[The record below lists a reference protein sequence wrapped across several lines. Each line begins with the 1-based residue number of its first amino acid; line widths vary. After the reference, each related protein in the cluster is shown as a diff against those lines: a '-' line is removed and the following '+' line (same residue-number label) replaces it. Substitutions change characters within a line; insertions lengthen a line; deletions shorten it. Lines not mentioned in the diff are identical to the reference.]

1 MNIHIHK
8 SSRLGCGAD
17 FAGRRGV
24 WTSLREL
31 LSKIVAAEVTR
42 RKPWSPL
49 RYPPPHVGGY
59 SRRAVLHLLLSAAF
73 GVTVA
78 VAAETERKT
87 IFIVGD
93 SIAAGHGV
101 DPDEAFPGLL
111 QNRINKKKLP
121 YEVVNAG
128 VSGDTTA
135 GGVRRM
141 PWLLKRKMDVLV
153 LELGGNDGLRGITPK
168 ETKANLE
175 KIIDLAREKNPD
187 VQIIIAGMQMPQNM
201 GEEYTRE
208 YREVFPTVA
217 KAKQAKLIPFLLEG
231 VGGKADLNLP
241 DRIHPNPAGHK
252 IVAGTV
258 WAVLEPLLLPQ
269 GKTAGKAGE

>member
-1 MNIHIHK
+1 MKHYIHK
-8 SSRLGCGAD
+8 LAGIGFGANC
-17 FAGRRGV
+17 AGAARGV
-24 WTSLREL
+24 L
-31 LSKIVAAEVTR
+31 LA
-42 RKPWSPL
+42 
-49 RYPPPHVGGY
+49 
-59 SRRAVLHLLLSAAF
+59 LLLMFSGALVN
-73 GVTVA
+73 G
-78 VAAETERKT
+78 AETERKT

-101 DPDEAFPGLL
+101 DPEEAFPGLL
-111 QNRINKKKLP
+111 QSRINEKKLA

-135 GGVRRM
+135 GGARRM
-141 PWLLKRKMDVLV
+141 PWLLKRRIDVLA
-153 LELGGNDGLRGITPK
+153 LELGGNDGLRGITPR

-187 VQIIIAGMQMPQNM
+187 IQIIIAGMQMPQNM

-208 YREVFPTVA
+208 YREVFPSVA
-217 KAKQAKLIPFLLEG
+217 KSKDVKLIPFLLEG

-252 IVAGTV
+252 IIADTV
-258 WAVLEPLLLPQ
+258 WAVLQPVLSSDS
-269 GKTAGKAGE
+269 KAGE

>member
-1 MNIHIHK
+1 MKKIIHPQEYVCDVAPGVRPPRAPRQ
-8 SSRLGCGAD
+8 SQSNRLQHCEKLATSELWW
-17 FAGRRGV
+17 GRGRPHSAWHGV
-24 WTSLREL
+24 QLISAL
-31 LSKIVAAEVTR
+31 LVIFMAALAT
-42 RKPWSPL
+42 
-49 RYPPPHVGGY
+49 G
-59 SRRAVLHLLLSAAF
+59 
-73 GVTVA
+73 
-78 VAAETERKT
+78 AETTRKT

-101 DPDEAFPGLL
+101 DPEEAFPGLIRH
-111 QNRINKKKLP
+111 RINEKKLP
-121 YEVVNAG
+121 FEVVNAG

-187 VQIIIAGMQMPQNM
+187 VQIILAGMQMPQNM

-208 YREVFPTVA
+208 YREAFPAVA
-217 KAKQAKLIPFLLEG
+217 KGKQVKLIPFLLEG

-252 IVAGTV
+252 IIADTV
-258 WAVLEPLLLPQ
+258 WAVLQPLLSSDN
-269 GKTAGKAGE
+269 KAEK

>member
-1 MNIHIHK
+1 
-8 SSRLGCGAD
+8 
-17 FAGRRGV
+17 
-24 WTSLREL
+24 
-31 LSKIVAAEVTR
+31 
-42 RKPWSPL
+42 
-49 RYPPPHVGGY
+49 
-59 SRRAVLHLLLSAAF
+59 
-73 GVTVA
+73 
-78 VAAETERKT
+78 
-87 IFIVGD
+87 VGD

-101 DPDEAFPGLL
+101 DPAEAFPGLL
-111 QNRINKKKLP
+111 QERINEKKLP

-168 ETKANLE
+168 ETRANLE

-187 VQIIIAGMQMPQNM
+187 VQIIVAGMQMPQNM

-208 YREVFPTVA
+208 FREVFPAVA
-217 KAKQAKLIPFLLEG
+217 KEKQTKLIPFLLEG

-241 DRIHPNPAGHK
+241 DRIHPNPEGHK
-252 IVAGTV
+252 IIAETV
-258 WAVLEPLLLPQ
+258 WTVLKPLL
-269 GKTAGKAGE
+269 TADEKRAAATNH